1 MAEPLSRA
9 AEDYGRAF
17 CVPETG
23 SAVPFD
29 QLPPD
34 QQQCVVRVGE
44 TWARKVE
51 QRLGGEPAVPAVQ
64 RAHITGPQGTAVGTL
79 TFADGTVTLCL
90 VPQSGQRACRVVGFG
105 HDAYE
110 AAAATLASLGLDV
123 HG

>member
-9 AEDYGRAF
+9 AEDFGRAF
-17 CVPETG
+17 CVPETA
-23 SAVPFD
+23 SAIPFD

-51 QRLGGEPAVPAVQ
+51 QRLGGEPAVPAVR
-64 RAHITGPQGTAVGTL
+64 RATVTGPRGTAVGTL
-79 TFADGTVTLCL
+79 TFADGAVTLCL
-90 VPQSGQRACRVVGFG
+90 TPQSGQRSCQVVGFG

-110 AAAATLASLGLDV
+110 AASQTLGAMGLAV
-123 HG
+123 HE